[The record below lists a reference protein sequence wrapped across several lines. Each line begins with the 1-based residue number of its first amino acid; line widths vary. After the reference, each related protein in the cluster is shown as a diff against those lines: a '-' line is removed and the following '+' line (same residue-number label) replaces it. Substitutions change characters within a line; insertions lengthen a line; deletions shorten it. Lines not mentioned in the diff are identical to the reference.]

1 MMNENDVNGKN
12 LNDIK
17 QNSNETNVQVIDKN
31 DENKNVISS
40 GNTENQNS
48 ININGSEPSG
58 EKGKKKKKS
67 VIGTIF
73 GIIGK
78 LVLIALLALAITILV
93 RVFVYQKFDIFG
105 FRLYQI
111 MSGSMEPTIHVGD
124 AVITKEV
131 SELNEGDILA
141 YENGQSITVHRVI
154 KVYTEGDKRMY
165 EAQGDNNNAPDQG
178 LIMPEQ
184 VKGKVV
190 FTVKKAGEGI
200 NLLRKYGII
209 VLIFAVGIIVIVA
222 LIRRLL

>member
-1 MMNENDVNGKN
+1 MEDNTKDEIMN
-12 LNDIK
+12 
-17 QNSNETNVQVIDKN
+17 KN
-31 DENKNVISS
+31 DEADNIVKEENEIKLESNKDAEIK
-40 GNTENQNS
+40 ENNGVEANNS
-48 ININGSEPSG
+48 TSKNE
-58 EKGKKKKKS
+58 KKKPNIVKRF
-67 VIGTIF
+67 F

-78 LVLIALLALAITILV
+78 LFLLAILALAITILV

-131 SELNEGDILA
+131 PELNEGDILA
-141 YENGQSITVHRVI
+141 YENGQAITVHRVI

-209 VLIFAVGIIVIVA
+209 ILIFAVGIIVIVA

>member
-1 MMNENDVNGKN
+1 MEDNTKDEIMN
-12 LNDIK
+12 
-17 QNSNETNVQVIDKN
+17 KN
-31 DENKNVISS
+31 DEADNVVKEENEIKLESNKDAEIK
-40 GNTENQNS
+40 ENNGVEANNS
-48 ININGSEPSG
+48 TSKNE
-58 EKGKKKKKS
+58 KKKPNIVKRF
-67 VIGTIF
+67 F

-78 LVLIALLALAITILV
+78 LFLLAILALAITILV
-93 RVFVYQKFDIFG
+93 RVFVYQKYDIFG

-131 SELNEGDILA
+131 PELNEGDILA
-141 YENGQSITVHRVI
+141 YENGQAITVHRVI

-190 FTVKKAGEGI
+190 FTVKKAGEVI

-209 VLIFAVGIIVIVA
+209 ILIFAVGIIVIVA

>member
-1 MMNENDVNGKN
+1 MEDNTK
-12 LNDIK
+12 
-17 QNSNETNVQVIDKN
+17 
-31 DENKNVISS
+31 DEIMNKNGEVD
-40 GNTENQNS
+40 NVVKEENEIKLESNKDAEIKENNS
-48 ININGSEPSG
+48 VEANNSTSKNE
-58 EKGKKKKKS
+58 KKKPHIVKRF
-67 VIGTIF
+67 F
-73 GIIGK
+73 GFIGK
-78 LVLIALLALAITILV
+78 LILVALLALAITILV
-93 RVFVYQKFDIFG
+93 RVFVYHKFDIFG

-124 AVITKEV
+124 AVVTKEV
-131 SELNEGDILA
+131 PELNVGDILA
-141 YENGQSITVHRVI
+141 YENGQAITVHRVI

-209 VLIFAVGIIVIVA
+209 ILIFAVGIIVIVA

>member
-1 MMNENDVNGKN
+1 MEDNTKDEIMN
-12 LNDIK
+12 
-17 QNSNETNVQVIDKN
+17 KN
-31 DENKNVISS
+31 DEADNVVKEENEIKLESNKDAEIK
-40 GNTENQNS
+40 ENNGAEANNS
-48 ININGSEPSG
+48 TSKNE
-58 EKGKKKKKS
+58 KKKPNIVKRF
-67 VIGTIF
+67 F

-78 LVLIALLALAITILV
+78 LFLLAILALAITILV

-131 SELNEGDILA
+131 PELNEGDILA
-141 YENGQSITVHRVI
+141 YENGQAITVHRVI

-190 FTVKKAGEGI
+190 FTVKKAGEVI

-209 VLIFAVGIIVIVA
+209 ILIFAVGIIVIVA

>member
-1 MMNENDVNGKN
+1 MEDNTKDEIMN
-12 LNDIK
+12 
-17 QNSNETNVQVIDKN
+17 KN
-31 DENKNVISS
+31 DEADNMVKEENEIKLESDKDAEIKENNGAEANNSTSKN
-40 GNTENQNS
+40 E
-48 ININGSEPSG
+48 
-58 EKGKKKKKS
+58 KKKPNIVKRF
-67 VIGTIF
+67 F

-78 LVLIALLALAITILV
+78 LFLLAILALAITILV

-131 SELNEGDILA
+131 PELNEGDILA
-141 YENGQSITVHRVI
+141 YENGQAITVHRVI

-209 VLIFAVGIIVIVA
+209 ILIFAVGIIVIVA

>member
-1 MMNENDVNGKN
+1 MV
-12 LNDIK
+12 
-17 QNSNETNVQVIDKN
+17 
-31 DENKNVISS
+31 
-40 GNTENQNS
+40 
-48 ININGSEPSG
+48 
-58 EKGKKKKKS
+58 
-67 VIGTIF
+67 
-73 GIIGK
+73 
-78 LVLIALLALAITILV
+78 ALLALAITILV
-93 RVFVYQKFDIFG
+93 RVFVYHKFDIFG

-124 AVITKEV
+124 AVVTKEV
-131 SELNEGDILA
+131 PELNVGDILA
-141 YENGQSITVHRVI
+141 YENGQAITVHRVI

-209 VLIFAVGIIVIVA
+209 ILIFAVGIIVIVA

>member
-1 MMNENDVNGKN
+1 MEDNTKDEIMN
-12 LNDIK
+12 
-17 QNSNETNVQVIDKN
+17 KN
-31 DENKNVISS
+31 DEADNVVKEENEIKLESNKDAEIK
-40 GNTENQNS
+40 ENNGVEANNS
-48 ININGSEPSG
+48 TSKNE
-58 EKGKKKKKS
+58 KKKPNIVKRF
-67 VIGTIF
+67 F

-78 LVLIALLALAITILV
+78 LFLLAILALAITILV

-131 SELNEGDILA
+131 PELNEGDILA
-141 YENGQSITVHRVI
+141 YENGQAITVHRVI

-209 VLIFAVGIIVIVA
+209 ILIFAVGIIVIVA

>member
-1 MMNENDVNGKN
+1 MEDNTKDEIMN
-12 LNDIK
+12 
-17 QNSNETNVQVIDKN
+17 KN
-31 DENKNVISS
+31 DEADNMVKEENEIKLESDKDAEIKENNGAEANNSTSKN
-40 GNTENQNS
+40 E
-48 ININGSEPSG
+48 
-58 EKGKKKKKS
+58 KKKPNIVKRF
-67 VIGTIF
+67 F

-78 LVLIALLALAITILV
+78 LFLLAILALAITILV

-131 SELNEGDILA
+131 PELNEGDILA
-141 YENGQSITVHRVI
+141 YENGQAITVHRVI

-190 FTVKKAGEGI
+190 FTVKKAGEVI

-209 VLIFAVGIIVIVA
+209 ILIFAVGIIVIVA

>member
-1 MMNENDVNGKN
+1 MEDNTK
-12 LNDIK
+12 
-17 QNSNETNVQVIDKN
+17 
-31 DENKNVISS
+31 DEIMNKNGEVD
-40 GNTENQNS
+40 NEVKEENEIKLKKSDNDNKKTDNNVEVNNS
-48 ININGSEPSG
+48 TSKDE
-58 EKGKKKKKS
+58 KKKPNIVKRF
-67 VIGTIF
+67 F
-73 GIIGK
+73 G
-78 LVLIALLALAITILV
+78 LVGYLILIAVLALAITILV

-131 SELNEGDILA
+131 PELNEGDILA

-190 FTVKKAGEGI
+190 FI
-200 NLLRKYGII
+200 CSWNNSYSS
-209 VLIFAVGIIVIVA
+209 FN
-222 LIRRLL
+222 